1 MFVRFQG
8 IEVGDSE
15 YACAMLEAKIEFDA
29 WERDKRKG
37 RKANKTKFKA
47 QRLAKLDA
55 QKAGAFVE
63 DDE

>member
-1 MFVRFQG
+1 MFQG
-8 IEVGDSE
+8 IKVGDSE

-37 RKANKTKFKA
+37 RKADKAKFKA

-55 QKAGAFVE
+55 EKAGEFVE
-63 DDE
+63 EDE